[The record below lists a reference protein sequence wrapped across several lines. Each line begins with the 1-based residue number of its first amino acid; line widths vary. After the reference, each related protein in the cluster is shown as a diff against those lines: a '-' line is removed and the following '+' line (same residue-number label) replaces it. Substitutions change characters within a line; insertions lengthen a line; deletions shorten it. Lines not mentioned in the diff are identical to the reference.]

1 MNYLSHYYF
10 DQENTDPYYI
20 LGIALPDLVKSHH
33 RRWNIHPHKHIET
46 YKDNP
51 HFQSIYKGWERH
63 LSVDHYFHESAF
75 FIQKSGMITER
86 MRSIPF
92 EHQSI
97 KPFMIGHIGLELM
110 LDTLLLIRD
119 KINGQQFYDQ
129 LEKCDLSLII
139 NFLTIQGIP
148 NADSF
153 SHFYERFCE
162 VKYLL
167 SYQSNESIVYA
178 LNRIQYRLNKQYFTE
193 NDIRL
198 LHHHIADL
206 MDTVELDYLT
216 IFDEIQAQLI
226 NEEKSIT

>member
-20 LGIALPDLVKSHH
+20 LGIALPDLVKNHH
-33 RRWNIHPHKHIET
+33 RRWNVHPHKYIEL

-63 LSVDHYFHESAF
+63 LSVDYYFHESAF
-75 FIQKSGMITER
+75 FIQKSSLITER

-92 EHQSI
+92 EHNKI

-110 LDTLLLIRD
+110 LDTLLLIRK
-119 KINGQQFYDQ
+119 KIDGQRFYEQF
-129 LEKCDLSLII
+129 EKCDLNTVVKFLSI
-139 NFLTIQGIP
+139 NGITD
-148 NADSF
+148 ADTF
-153 SHFYERFCE
+153 RHFYERFCE

-178 LNRIQYRLNKQYFTE
+178 LNRIQYRLNQQYFTE
-193 NDIRL
+193 NDVRQ

-206 MDTVELDYLT
+206 MDNVELDYLT
-216 IFDEIQAQLI
+216 IFDEIQAHLI
-226 NEEKSIT
+226 NEKNRTT